1 MDTPEKPSP
10 RNKIVATL
18 GIILVSG
25 IYVLWQNLGG
35 SGAVTTVPAK
45 NEQPTAL
52 DPAPAPEP
60 ISPAPEPV
68 ASKPTT
74 APTPAPN
81 GPQNTPAPASAPV
94 PAPAP
99 QTAGK
104 FKDGS
109 YVGDAT
115 DAFYGIV
122 QVKAIVSGGKLV
134 DVQFLR
140 YPNDRATTIQISK
153 DSMPRLTQEAI
164 VAQSARVD
172 TISGATQTSDGFS
185 ASLASALAQAS

>member
-10 RNKIVATL
+10 RNKIL
-18 GIILVSG
+18 LSIGIVLVSG

-35 SGAVTTVPAK
+35 ANAVTAIPTR

-52 DPAPAPEP
+52 DTAPAPQP
-60 ISPAPEPV
+60 ISPAPDPV
-68 ASKPTT
+68 ASKPAPVVAPAPSTPQKT
-74 APTPAPN
+74 PDPAPT
-81 GPQNTPAPASAPV
+81 

-104 FKDGS
+104 FKDGA
-109 YVGDAT
+109 YTGDAT

-134 DVQFLR
+134 DVQFLQ

-164 VAQSARVD
+164 VAQSAKVD
-172 TISGATQTSDGFS
+172 TISGATQTSEGFS
-185 ASLASALAQAS
+185 TSLASALAQAS